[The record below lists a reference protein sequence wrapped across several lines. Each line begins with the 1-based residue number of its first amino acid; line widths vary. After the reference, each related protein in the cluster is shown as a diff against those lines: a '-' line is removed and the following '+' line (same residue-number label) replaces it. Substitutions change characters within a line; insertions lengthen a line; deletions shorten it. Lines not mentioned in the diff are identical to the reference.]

1 MFARSGKCEV
11 ILMLIL
17 VPRQS
22 MLNRVLLLLDQQ
34 EEPVRQEIT
43 VYLKTEIPRN
53 HPNTVA
59 EKHKDSKKEERYK

>member
-1 MFARSGKCEV
+1 
-11 ILMLIL
+11 
-17 VPRQS
+17 